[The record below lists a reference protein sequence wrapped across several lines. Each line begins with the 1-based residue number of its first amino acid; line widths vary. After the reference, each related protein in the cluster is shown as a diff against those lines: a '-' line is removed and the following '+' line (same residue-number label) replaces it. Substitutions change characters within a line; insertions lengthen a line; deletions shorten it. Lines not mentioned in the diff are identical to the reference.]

1 VQGLSLLKDQKL
13 IKILIAD
20 DHPIV
25 RKGMINIISDE
36 PDMKVVCEASD
47 GLEVMELIKTNEVDI
62 VILDISMPVKGGLE
76 TLDMLKNIRPELPVL
91 MLSALSEEI
100 YASKSLKAGAS
111 GFINKETAPEELINA
126 IRKIIAGGHYISNV
140 LTERV
145 ALDFKGELRKAPY
158 VKLSKREFHILCLIG
173 GGKSVTEIGQ
183 ILFLNVKTVSTYRS
197 RILKKMN
204 MQNNAELI
212 RYCLNEGI
220 IR

>member
-1 VQGLSLLKDQKL
+1 M

-36 PDMKVVCEASD
+36 SDMKVVCEVSNGD
-47 GLEVMELIKTNEVDI
+47 QVMDLVKKNEIDF
-62 VILDISMPVKGGLE
+62 VILDISMPGKSGFEL
-76 TLDMLKNIRPELPVL
+76 LDMMKNVSPGIPVL

-111 GFINKETAPEELINA
+111 GFINKETAPEELITA
-126 IRKIIAGGHYISNV
+126 IRKIMSGGHYISDA
-140 LTERV
+140 LAERV
-145 ALDFKGELRKAPY
+145 ALDFKGDLTKSPHSR
-158 VKLSKREFHILCLIG
+158 LSSREFQILCLIG
-173 GGKSVTEIGQ
+173 AGKSVTEIGKT
-183 ILFLNVKTVSTYRS
+183 LFLNVKTVSTYRS
-197 RILKKMN
+197 RILSKMSL
-204 MQNNAELI
+204 QNNAELI

>member
-1 VQGLSLLKDQKL
+1 M

-36 PDMKVVCEASD
+36 PDMKVVCEASNGTQVLD
-47 GLEVMELIKTNEVDI
+47 LIKTNELDF
-62 VILDISMPVKGGLE
+62 VILDISMPGKSGLE
-76 TLDMLKNIRPELPVL
+76 VLDMLKNIRPDLPIL

-111 GFINKETAPEELINA
+111 GFINKETAPEELITA
-126 IRKIIAGGHYISNV
+126 IRKIVAGGHYISNA

-145 ALDFKGELRKAPY
+145 ALDFKGDLSKAPHAR
-158 VKLSKREFHILCLIG
+158 LSSREFQILCLIG
-173 GGKSVTEIGQ
+173 SGKSVTDIGKT
-183 ILFLNVKTVSTYRS
+183 LFLNVKTVSTYRT

>member
-1 VQGLSLLKDQKL
+1 M

-36 PDMKVVCEASD
+36 SDMKVICETSN
-47 GLEVMELIKTNEVDI
+47 GSQVMELIKSNDVDF
-62 VILDISMPVKGGLE
+62 VILDISMPGKSGLE
-76 TLDMLKNIRPELPVL
+76 VLDMIKNVSPGLPVL

-111 GFINKETAPEELINA
+111 GFINKETAPEELITA
-126 IRKIIAGGHYISNV
+126 IRKIMAGGHYISNA

-145 ALDFKGELRKAPY
+145 ALDFKGDLSKAPHAR
-158 VKLSKREFHILCLIG
+158 LSSREFQILCLIG
-173 GGKSVTEIGQ
+173 GGKSVTDIGKT
-183 ILFLNVKTVSTYRS
+183 LFLNVKTVSTYRS
-197 RILKKMN
+197 RVLQKMN
-204 MQNNAELI
+204 MKNNAELI